1 MSGPPPGIDERAVL
15 ADGVVMRPA
24 RITDAAALAAAY
36 RANREHLRPF

>member
-24 RITDAAALAAAY
+24 RIT
-36 RANREHLRPF
+36 